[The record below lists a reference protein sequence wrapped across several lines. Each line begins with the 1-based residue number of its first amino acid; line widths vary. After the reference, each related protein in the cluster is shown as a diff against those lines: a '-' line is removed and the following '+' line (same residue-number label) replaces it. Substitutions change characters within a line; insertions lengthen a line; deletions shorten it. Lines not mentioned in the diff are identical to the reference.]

1 MNIEY
6 ISGMNP
12 GDGYDS
18 LADEMRPSPFIQE
31 ELNVREDNQGFVGD
45 GSGQS
50 RESFFH
56 AVDTE
61 EDFKACFSM
70 SASANLHVPLAG
82 DVGVKGSYVNDSS
95 FKNHAL
101 YIINRVL
108 IINGYQKTISVTRN
122 SYNAAAQN
130 LIESDKPSDI
140 LKFFSVFGNKYISGF
155 VSGCEVFSV
164 LKVCFSKMEDKNSF
178 KAEINAKGNSGF
190 AALDGKLASAL
201 DTIDSKKA
209 TSTSFHHYQSGGKN
223 IGISSSTDDF
233 VKVIDE
239 LCKSVRHGNS
249 SLYAAVL
256 SGYNFSE
263 FGNKKI
269 HDVDAKLRSDSINY
283 SRVKKH
289 FSKCSEKI
297 SMIDGIL
304 LEPEKYE
311 ILEPERLKR
320 IQHENDGLVK
330 LLGQFSA
337 LLPDDFVNSRRE
349 SFRPFERAVEF
360 RDYSNRLSDSL
371 HRLDGLIP
379 QKRLSAS
386 GNSAANSG
394 NGAAN
399 SGNGAANSGN
409 GAANSGNGAANPPLN
424 V

>member
-18 LADEMRPSPFIQE
+18 LAHDMRPSSFIQE
-31 ELNVREDNQGFVGD
+31 ELNIREDNQGFVGD

-56 AVDTE
+56 AVDTK
-61 EDFKACFSM
+61 EDFKTCFSM
-70 SASANLHVPLAG
+70 SASANLDVLLAG
-82 DVGVKGSYVNDSS
+82 GVGVKGSYVNDSS
-95 FKNHAL
+95 FDNHAL

-108 IINGYQKTISVTRN
+108 IINGYQKTINVTRN
-122 SYNAAAQN
+122 SYNTAAQN
-130 LIESDKPSDI
+130 LIKSDKPSDI

-164 LKVCFSKMEDKNSF
+164 LKVCFSKMEDKNDF
-178 KAEINAKGNSGF
+178 KAEVNAKRNVGS
-190 AALDGKLASAL
+190 AALGGELASAL
-201 DTIDSKKA
+201 EKTSSKNT

-233 VKVIDE
+233 ARVMDD

-263 FGNKKI
+263 FGNKKF

-283 SRVKKH
+283 SRVRKH
-289 FSKCSEKI
+289 FNKCSERI
-297 SMIDGIL
+297 SMIDRIL

-311 ILEPERLKR
+311 VLKPEKLKE

-337 LLPDDFVNSRRE
+337 LLPDDFVNSGRE
-349 SFRPFERAVEF
+349 RFSPFEREGEF
-360 RDYSNRLSDSL
+360 RDCSNRLSNSL

-386 GNSAANSG
+386 S

-399 SGNGAANSGN
+399 SSNGATSP
-409 GAANSGNGAANPPLN
+409 SFS

>member
-56 AVDTE
+56 AVDTQE
-61 EDFKACFSM
+61 EFKTCFSM
-70 SASANLHVPLAG
+70 SASANLHVPLSG
-82 DVGVKGSYVNDSS
+82 DFGVKGNYVNDSS
-95 FKNHAL
+95 FENHAL
-101 YIINRVL
+101 YIINRIL
-108 IINGYQKTISVTRN
+108 IINGYQKTISVTQD
-122 SYNAAAQN
+122 SYNAAAKN
-130 LIESDKPSDI
+130 LIRSDKPSDI

-155 VSGCEVFSV
+155 ISGCEVFSV
-164 LKVCFSKMEDKNSF
+164 LKVCCSSVKDKDDL
-178 KAEINAKGNSGF
+178 KVEINAKASVVSADLN
-190 AALDGKLASAL
+190 GKLASVL
-201 DTIDSKKA
+201 DKLVNKKA
-209 TSTSFHHYQSGGKN
+209 TSISFHHYQSGGKN
-223 IGISSSTDDF
+223 IGISSSPDDF
-233 VKVIDE
+233 AKVIDD

-263 FGNKKI
+263 FGNKKF

-283 SRVKKH
+283 SRVRKH
-289 FSKCSEKI
+289 FNKCSEKI

-311 ILEPERLKR
+311 VLKPEKLTS

-337 LLPDDFVNSRRE
+337 LLPDDFVNSGRE
-349 SFRPFERAVEF
+349 RFRPFDREEEF
-360 RDYSNRLSDSL
+360 RDCSNRLSNSL
-371 HRLDGLIP
+371 HRLDRLIP
-379 QKRLSAS
+379 QKRLSGS
-386 GNSAANSG
+386 GNGAVNSG
-394 NGAAN
+394 NGAVN
-399 SGNGAANSGN
+399 SGNGAV
-409 GAANSGNGAANPPLN
+409 NSGNGAANPSLN